1 MVTGNEPASK
11 VAKNLI
17 EIRVNDIA
25 QLFHTLDPFPFREK
39 DLAGEAEDY
48 IVSWAREMPGNRPF
62 KIVVHIPDNEPQK
75 GASRDFIAAFSRY
88 FGGRATVV
96 QRDLNE
102 LFRIGRRSLLIGAS
116 ILAVCLLLAHLA
128 GSHLTETAFK
138 RLTEESFLILGW
150 VANWRPL
157 EIFLYD
163 WWPLAHRRDLY
174 NRLSVA
180 TVELKPYLIDIET
193 PSLQAPIDRTQ
204 S

>member
-1 MVTGNEPASK
+1 MIPEPTSK
-11 VAKNLI
+11 VAENLI
-17 EIRVNDIA
+17 EIRVKDIA

-39 DLAGEAEDY
+39 DLADEAEDY
-48 IVSWAREMPGNRPF
+48 IVSWAREMPRNRRF
-62 KIVVHIPDNEPQK
+62 KIVVHIPDNESQK
-75 GASRDFIAAFSRY
+75 GASRDFIEAFSRY
-88 FGGRATVV
+88 FGGRAVVV

-116 ILAVCLLLAHLA
+116 ILAVCFLLAHLA

-138 RLTEESFLILGW
+138 RLAEESFLILGW

-180 TVELKPYLIDIET
+180 TVESKPYSINIET
-193 PSLQAPIDRTQ
+193 PSLQTLNDRTQ

>member
-1 MVTGNEPASK
+1 MVTEPTSK
-11 VAKNLI
+11 TTENLI

-39 DLAGEAEDY
+39 DLAEDAEDY
-48 IVSWAREMPGNRPF
+48 IVGWAREMPGNRLF
-62 KIVVHIPDNEPQK
+62 KIVVHIPDNESQK
-75 GASRDFIAAFSRY
+75 GATRDFVEAFSRY
-88 FGGRATVV
+88 FVGRVVVV

-116 ILAVCLLLAHLA
+116 ILATCFLLAHLA
-128 GSHLTETAFK
+128 GSYLTEIAFK
-138 RLTEESFLILGW
+138 RLAEQSFLILGW

-180 TVELKPYLIDIET
+180 TVESKPYSISAET
-193 PSLQAPIDRTQ
+193 ASRQAHIDRTQ